1 MQKFVVL
8 YLLITEN
15 MSYTQYK
22 HYLSMYETQQ
32 FAVLAHCQHL
42 PTSTR
47 HGNVGCA
54 KTCAVNQNV
63 IEVTILK
70 VLNF

>member
-1 MQKFVVL
+1 
-8 YLLITEN
+8 
-15 MSYTQYK
+15 
-22 HYLSMYETQQ
+22 MYETQQ
-32 FAVLAHCQHL
+32 FAALAHCQHL

-70 VLNF
+70 AALDV